1 MPKATIWTEIRNDL
15 ETDIRLGRFA
25 AGTKLPT
32 EAELAARFGVNRHTV
47 RRAIASL
54 VEAGLALS
62 RQGAGVSVASPLQRV
77 PTPGPRGVGV
87 EPEVAKEAL
96 RMAAYKLPVKA
107 RVIERKNVGGEKI
120 K

>member
-54 VEAGLALS
+54 VD
-62 RQGAGVSVASPLQRV
+62 
-77 PTPGPRGVGV
+77 
-87 EPEVAKEAL
+87 
-96 RMAAYKLPVKA
+96 
-107 RVIERKNVGGEKI
+107 
-120 K
+120 